1 MAESK
6 PDGYL
11 FISVAEDLNFGLLR
25 TNPASTQGGPPVRCF
40 NHSAMLSPHHGSETT
55 KKLKFL
61 FKTREKGTLSLPQII
76 STHIRKVIYKKLC
89 EFNI

>member
-6 PDGYL
+6 PDGHL
-11 FISVAEDLNFGLLR
+11 FISVAKDLNFGLLR
-25 TNPASTQGGPPVRCF
+25 TNPASTQGGPPVRRF

-61 FKTREKGTLSLPQII
+61 FKTRQKGTLSLPQII

-89 EFNI
+89 EINI

>member
-11 FISVAEDLNFGLLR
+11 FTSVAEDLNFGLLR
-25 TNPASTQGGPPVRCF
+25 TNPASTQGGPPVQHF